1 MHTVL
6 LSNDLWWKEPAS
18 ASLAS
23 SHQTISLRLNHRS
36 AQKDVS
42 FQTTQPAS
50 KRPEQPETSSIPPQP
65 EEQPSLK
72 PLTTQQP
79 AHTPRIQK
87 AADQPETER
96 RAVSTEAAP
105 TTESPEISGPDAHSS
120 LLSSQASQTS
130 DFEQWLATLQS
141 VINQN
146 KTYPYQAL
154 RRNLSGSVEVMLEV
168 NPDGSLIKAEITR
181 GRKVFHNST
190 LRAIENAFP
199 ASRTHKDAPV
209 IVHLTVHYQLRQP

>member
-1 MHTVL
+1 ML
-6 LSNDLWWKEPAS
+6 LYNDLWWKKPAS

-23 SHQTISLRLNHRS
+23 SHQTISLRLIHRS

-42 FQTTQPAS
+42 FQTTHPASKQPAS
-50 KRPEQPETSSIPPQP
+50 KRPEQPETPSTPPQR
-65 EEQPSLK
+65 EERPSLK
-72 PLTTQQP
+72 PVTTQQP
-79 AHTPRIQK
+79 AHTPRVQK

-96 RAVSTEAAP
+96 RTVSTEAAP
-105 TTESPEISGPDAHSS
+105 TTESPEISGADAYSS
-120 LLSSQASQTS
+120 PLSSQASQTS

-146 KTYPYQAL
+146 KTYPYQAQ

-168 NPDGSLIKAEITR
+168 NPDGSLMKAEIIR

-190 LRAIENAFP
+190 LRAIRNAFP

-209 IVHLTVHYQLRQP
+209 IVHLTVHYQLR